1 MQWHDEIIG
10 WMATLLLLSG
20 FFTVMLR
27 RFQNVLTCYQLQSLA
42 LAIATAVMG
51 AKLDETHLYTVA
63 GISFLLKVVIIPIW
77 VWSFLEKLPAKMES
91 KTVFGPA
98 GSLFAAGGLLL
109 FSHIASETA
118 LPPGSD
124 KIDDLTIT
132 LTLLLVPLILLVT
145 RRLAVTQMMGILF
158 MENAVTAAGILLTD
172 GMPIVIELGIF
183 LDILIGILVM
193 GILVFRIQSAFDTID
208 TEEMKTL
215 QG

>member
-1 MQWHDEIIG
+1 M
-10 WMATLLLLSG
+10 
-20 FFTVMLR
+20 
-27 RFQNVLTCYQLQSLA
+27 
-42 LAIATAVMG
+42 
-51 AKLDETHLYTVA
+51 
-63 GISFLLKVVIIPIW
+63 
-77 VWSFLEKLPAKMES
+77 
-91 KTVFGPA
+91 
-98 GSLFAAGGLLL
+98 